1 MPNFHSYNDQI
12 NNNNLPQIKS
22 SAADIRTLSHQ
33 LIVFELLKI
42 FSIPMDIFT
51 LNRTILNE
59 AVSLAG
65 GSFASIIHLDENAG
79 GVKYIQKS
87 NGAFEKKRSVPR
99 FYLTQKTPVFAEI
112 NDAILKDERYGGYN
126 YMLIAPF
133 IFSQRTVCILEIFYK
148 DVIDEKKA
156 ADILRLISL
165 FEKCAVLAVIN
176 SLIKTHNYE
185 IARRSYSDKTQ
196 IDRFSRSSVALSRLT
211 FASYVNIISEL
222 LFISCPCE
230 FCSILWFD
238 KKNTGYRIVA
248 EKTVF
253 ERGGEKILSHY
264 RDKSVRLI
272 EQAIGTMGV
281 ISLSEPEGG
290 AFVDCLAAPVMNF
303 KQSTGG
309 LALMNKISGAEGGTG
324 GFTYNDQLI
333 TLILTNYLGDFY
345 NGFLNTS
352 NLENKIRSLSIIYS
366 VAGAGNS
373 LFETSDFERS
383 IKKTLEEIA
392 QYMKIRSCALAFYDS
407 DEKALDVYSSM
418 EEDIS
423 APIAELLSSI
433 KMDFWS
439 SPESG
444 FSDEEFAGGNII
456 NLSEVNIFKASV
468 DMFKSKVNA
477 PGLSG
482 LNFDISLKPVSFHK
496 QPCGYMIFFDAAA
509 CAGADCGFILDESE
523 SEVHEFMSAASNILI
538 SLVKARKNYIKLN
551 ELEKVAARMERL
563 ASIGEVA
570 AGVAHEI
577 RNPLGGISLF
587 ATSLAAGFDDGDNRK
602 KWLNQII
609 GAVGRIGKI
618 VSSLLN
624 FAREEI
630 INKTVHDAVSIAAE
644 AAASIQSGLPAGGGI
659 KCSFYKMA
667 GCASAGPPVPLSPGE
682 KVNVKCDG
690 EKLKQVFSNL
700 AQNSFNAAAGDSAEN
715 PVFCEADIIFRRDDL
730 NCRTLIYF
738 CDNGPGVPPEI
749 REKIFRPFFTSRA
762 KGTGLGLAITQKI
775 MEAHSGGIKLIDS
788 GPFENR
794 GKKYGAIFE
803 LSLPD

>member
-1 MPNFHSYNDQI
+1 
-12 NNNNLPQIKS
+12 
-22 SAADIRTLSHQ
+22 
-33 LIVFELLKI
+33 
-42 FSIPMDIFT
+42 
-51 LNRTILNE
+51 
-59 AVSLAG
+59 
-65 GSFASIIHLDENAG
+65 
-79 GVKYIQKS
+79 
-87 NGAFEKKRSVPR
+87 
-99 FYLTQKTPVFAEI
+99 
-112 NDAILKDERYGGYN
+112 
-126 YMLIAPF
+126 
-133 IFSQRTVCILEIFYK
+133 
-148 DVIDEKKA
+148 
-156 ADILRLISL
+156 
-165 FEKCAVLAVIN
+165 
-176 SLIKTHNYE
+176 
-185 IARRSYSDKTQ
+185 
-196 IDRFSRSSVALSRLT
+196 LSRLT

-281 ISLSEPEGG
+281 ISMSEPEGG
-290 AFVDCLAAPVMNF
+290 AFVNCLAAPVMNF

-309 LALMNKISGAEGGTG
+309 LALVNKLSGAEGETS

-407 DEKALDVYSSM
+407 DDRTLNVYSSM

-423 APIAELLSSI
+423 APITELLSSI

-439 SPESG
+439 SPKSG
-444 FSDEEFAGGNII
+444 VNDKEFDGGNII
-456 NLSEVNIFKASV
+456 NLSEVNIFKSSV
-468 DMFKSKVNA
+468 EAFKSRINA
-477 PGLSG
+477 PDLSG
-482 LNFDISLKPVSFHK
+482 FNFEISLKPVSFHK

-509 CAGADCGFILDESE
+509 CAGTDCGFILDESE
-523 SEVHEFMSAASNILI
+523 SEIHEFMSAASNILI
-538 SLVKARKNYIKLN
+538 SLIKARKNYIKLN

-630 INKTVHDAVSIAAE
+630 INKTSLDAVSIVGE
-644 AAASIQSGLPAGGGI
+644 AAASVQNGLPAGGAI
-659 KCSFYKMA
+659 KCSFYRMT
-667 GCASAGPPVPLSPGE
+667 ASNSHDFTEPLKAGE
-682 KVNVKCDG
+682 KVAVKCDG
-690 EKLKQVFSNL
+690 EKLKQVFVNL
-700 AQNSFNAAAGDSAEN
+700 AQNSINAAAGDTPEN
-715 PVFCEADIIFRRDDL
+715 QFFCEVDVIFGRDDI
-730 NCRTLIYF
+730 NGRTLIYF
-738 CDNGPGVPPEI
+738 CDNGPGVPAEI

-775 MEAHSGGIKLIDS
+775 MEAHSGGIRLIDS
-788 GPFENR
+788 GTFENR